1 MKSIIL
7 QDTHSLKEFEYIPYK
22 TDNGQIRFKHVS
34 VFFNRIKVEIDTTA
48 KELINLA
55 KLDKL
60 EIRFP
65 GEVKYNFLRD

>member
-7 QDTHSLKEFEYIPYK
+7 TDGRAEWEYKPYK
-22 TDNGQIRFKHVS
+22 TAAGIIRFNHKS
-34 VFFNRIKVEIDTTA
+34 VFRQATVEIDTTA

-65 GEVKYNFLRD
+65 GEIKFNFN